1 MIITFSNKK
10 GGVGKSSLCV
20 ALASYWSS
28 MDIPVRVID
37 IDPQQSLLCAREKDL
52 EKHESHPPRY
62 EIQKLD
68 LSAPLKKLPEYIS
81 KLKSSQCHI
90 LFDAP
95 GGIEN
100 EVLLHIVLCSDF
112 IIVPFQYEAFS
123 LDSTGRYARI
133 LKKLDEVYPHLHR
146 VVIFVPNMVNT
157 RIGTAS
163 DRKLW
168 DKWDARIEAVGNKS
182 PRVPLRA
189 CIQRRNTLFLTPE
202 ELASLSPCFEYLTRM
217 IFPDID
223 ESNKTVTI

>member
-20 ALASYWSS
+20 ALANYWSS

-37 IDPQQSLLCAREKDL
+37 IDPQQSLLCTREKDL
-52 EKHESHPPRY
+52 EKHENHPPRY
-62 EIQKLD
+62 EIQKFD
-68 LSAPLKKLPEYIS
+68 QSNQLKNLPEYIAE
-81 KLKSSQCHI
+81 LKSSQCHI

-95 GGIEN
+95 GSIEN
-100 EVLLHIVLCSDF
+100 EILQIVLHSDF

-133 LKKLDEVYPHLHR
+133 LKKLDEVYSHLRR

-157 RIGTAS
+157 RIGKAS

-168 DKWDARIEAVGNKS
+168 DEWDSRIEAVGNKS

-202 ELASLSPCFEYLTRM
+202 ELTSLSPCFEYLTRM
-217 IFPDID
+217 IFPDIY
-223 ESNKTVTI
+223 ESNKIVTI